1 MPFEGEYL
9 FTKMLNKLKSMLK
22 LKRFQAEGILESQ
35 DYQVGALWGNY
46 CLPSQKS
53 ETNLVVTKHRR
64 NEVLRGRKCSEDRET
79 FQNTFKCKFTVP
91 KDPHTRRTASL
102 LNSDA
107 GKL

>member
-22 LKRFQAEGILESQ
+22 LKRFQAEDILASQ

-64 NEVLRGRKCSEDRET
+64 NEVLRGRKCSEGSRNISEH
-79 FQNTFKCKFTVP
+79 F
-91 KDPHTRRTASL
+91 
-102 LNSDA
+102 
-107 GKL
+107 